1 MSLHTIF
8 VLHFCSGH
16 KFNEYFLSHSVKLCI
31 SFSPVLFSSTE
42 TGSLYFILIFAL
54 ASLREASIAIFT
66 TTRYGYFL
74 YFSTYAVD
82 AYILTS
88 VLSMHTVHA
97 ICVHRKIP
105 KTSLCI

>member
-16 KFNEYFLSHSVKLCI
+16 EFNEYFLSHFVKLCI

-74 YFSTYAVD
+74 YFSIGLYAVD
-82 AYILTS
+82 AYMLQ
-88 VLSMHTVHA
+88 
-97 ICVHRKIP
+97 
-105 KTSLCI
+105 